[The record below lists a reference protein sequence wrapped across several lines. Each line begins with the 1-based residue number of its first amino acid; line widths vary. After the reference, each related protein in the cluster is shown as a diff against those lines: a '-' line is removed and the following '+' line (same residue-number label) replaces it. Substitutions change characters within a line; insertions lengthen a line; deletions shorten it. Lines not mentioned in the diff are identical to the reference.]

1 MSNPDRDHVHRGTA
15 APTAQEA
22 PMRKIA
28 AGLFISL
35 DGVIDNPHEWHFP
48 YFDDN
53 MGNAVGAQMA
63 DSDAMLL
70 GRVTWEGFAGYWP
83 SQTPEENDIAAHMNG
98 IQKYVV
104 SNTLDSVDAWQNSTL
119 ISGDVY
125 AELARLKQQ
134 PGKTIGITGSGE
146 LVRTLLRDGLLD
158 ELNLL
163 VHPIVVGRGKRLFP
177 DGFDQVPLELVSSE
191 TFPTGVLALTYRRA
205 ADESPA

>member
-1 MSNPDRDHVHRGTA
+1 
-15 APTAQEA
+15 
-22 PMRKIA
+22 MRKIV

-35 DGVIDNPHEWHFP
+35 DGVFEAPHEWHFP
-48 YFDDN
+48 YFDDA

-63 DSDAMLL
+63 ASDAMLV
-70 GRVTWEGFAGYWP
+70 GRVTWEEFASYWP
-83 SQTPEENDIAAHMNG
+83 SQTPEENEIAGHMNG
-98 IQKYVV
+98 IRKYVV
-104 SNTLDSVDAWQNSTL
+104 SNTLDAVDAWQNSTL
-119 ISGDVY
+119 VSGDVN

-177 DGFDQVPLELVSSE
+177 DGFDQVPLALVSSE
-191 TFPTGVLALTYRRA
+191 TFPTGVLNLTYRRGA
-205 ADESPA
+205 ENAQ